1 MAAVVVAREE
11 QRKTKRD
18 TESEVGVTDS
28 LSSFVPRHD
37 VSFLSLLYLLAP
49 ASHTHTTFY
58 FLFSPSLRDNPPP
71 PYERSQQPIYIA
83 LKRKKRERVNLQVDV
98 FFPFSLHNTGGWQA
112 AGHWDP
118 ADQSQLSR
126 QHVQTRK
133 GITNKRRRRRRL
145 ILSRLQVNGQVGPR
159 ERERDGP
166 APRL

>member
-1 MAAVVVAREE
+1 M
-11 QRKTKRD
+11 
-18 TESEVGVTDS
+18 TDS

-37 VSFLSLLYLLAP
+37 VSFLSLLYLLTT
-49 ASHTHTTFY
+49 ASHTTLY
-58 FLFSPSLRDNPPP
+58 FLFSPLFGIIPHHPTSGRSSQYILRWR
-71 PYERSQQPIYIA
+71 ER
-83 LKRKKRERVNLQVDV
+83 KRERVNLQVDV
-98 FFPFSLHNTGGWQA
+98 FFPFSLHKTGGWQA
-112 AGHWDP
+112 AGHWGP

-133 GITNKRRRRRRL
+133 GITNKRRRRRRRRL